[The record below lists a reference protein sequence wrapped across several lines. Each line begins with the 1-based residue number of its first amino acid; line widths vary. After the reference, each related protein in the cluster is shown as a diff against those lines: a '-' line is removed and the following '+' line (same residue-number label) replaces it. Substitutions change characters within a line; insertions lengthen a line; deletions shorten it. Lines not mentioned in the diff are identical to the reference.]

1 MQFRKGLTSMWFK
14 YKSFGDEEFRLVK
27 LNRKVKV
34 DSKKHKLFMSHK
46 SNLKKEKLRGSD
58 GAASVYSTLSS

>member
-14 YKSFGDEEFRLVK
+14 YKSFGDEELRLVE

-34 DSKKHKLFMSHK
+34 DSKKHKLFMIRK

-58 GAASVYSTLSS
+58 GASSLYSTSSS

>member
-14 YKSFGDEEFRLVK
+14 YKSFGDEEFRLVE

-34 DSKKHKLFMSHK
+34 HSKKHKLFMIRK

-58 GAASVYSTLSS
+58 GAASLHSTSSS